1 MITVTVLGADEKP
14 VASAPSHL
22 VSADGKVVS
31 SAQTDAAGVVT
42 FDVDPLTV
50 GQVALR
56 VDAEALDKTQ
66 PADRQP

>member
-1 MITVTVLGADEKP
+1 MITVTVLSADQRP
-14 VASAPSHL
+14 VEGTPFQL
-22 VSADGKVVS
+22 VSAEGKVVS

-56 VDAEALDKTQ
+56 VDPEALDRMQ
-66 PADRQP
+66 PAPP